1 MQNVFKCGLFVCTV
15 IIIVQLFPSHD
26 AFHYKYEVGRP
37 WMHEQVVAPFDFPVY
52 KSDEQLA
59 HDRAELLR
67 DFVPYYRMDTAKAS
81 MQYERFVADFQRR
94 NGYQPMQKKM
104 VRQRLGEVYARGVMA
119 SEDREALR
127 QQGVERVYCIY
138 PDRMTRSMPVDGFLT
153 PKEAYEELLNT
164 DVATDRNVLAS
175 YNLSEYVVEN
185 VSRDTVAS
193 STAEAEL
200 LGSLSLTMGVVQAG
214 ERIIDRG
221 EIVTPEIGT
230 VLASLKMQ
238 YDDQA
243 GDSKPQLVAGT
254 TGRVVLVL
262 SFMMLLFAYFY
273 VFRPRIYDSYGNL
286 LLVLLLLLIVVAL
299 ASLTVRFQSGM
310 ISYYMVPYA
319 LIPIIIRVFFDSRT
333 ALFVHMVASIIISF
347 MVADPFLFLMLQV
360 AVGMLAVTSLSDLAQ
375 RSQLAQTA
383 LYVFITYTVMYVAY
397 GLMAEGG
404 LGRIDWVVLV
414 YFAISSMFLL
424 FAYILIY
431 LFEKIFGLISSVTLV
446 ELTNINSE
454 LMLRFAETAPGT
466 FQHSLQVSNIATEAA
481 KKIGANSLLVRT
493 GALYHDIG
501 KMKTPGF
508 FTENQLGGK
517 NPLMEKD
524 YEEAARIIIDHVPN
538 GIQMAKKY
546 HLPEQ
551 IISFISTHHG
561 QSKAKYFYNSFINA
575 HPGVKPNEAA
585 FTYPGPLPNS
595 KETAILM
602 MADAVE
608 ARSRSLKEYT
618 EKAIADMVED
628 MIDSQ
633 IADGQFKDAPITF
646 QDVEAVKAVFTEKL
660 INIYHTRIAY
670 PKANNAAANSPRSP
684 QSPLNF
690 PKGEASD
697 SAGAVVEDKT
707 EKV

>member
-1 MQNVFKCGLFVCTV
+1 M
-15 IIIVQLFPSHD
+15 
-26 AFHYKYEVGRP
+26 
-37 WMHEQVVAPFDFPVY
+37 
-52 KSDEQLA
+52 
-59 HDRAELLR
+59 
-67 DFVPYYRMDTAKAS
+67 
-81 MQYERFVADFQRR
+81 
-94 NGYQPMQKKM
+94 
-104 VRQRLGEVYARGVMA
+104 
-119 SEDREALR
+119 
-127 QQGVERVYCIY
+127 
-138 PDRMTRSMPVDGFLT
+138 
-153 PKEAYEELLNT
+153 
-164 DVATDRNVLAS
+164 
-175 YNLSEYVVEN
+175 
-185 VSRDTVAS
+185 
-193 STAEAEL
+193 
-200 LGSLSLTMGVVQAG
+200 
-214 ERIIDRG
+214 
-221 EIVTPEIGT
+221 
-230 VLASLKMQ
+230 LASLKMQ

-404 LGRIDWVVLV
+404 LGRIDWWCWSTSPSAACSCCLPT
-414 YFAISSMFLL
+414 SSFICLK
-424 FAYILIY
+424 
-431 LFEKIFGLISSVTLV
+431 KIFGLISSVTLV

-517 NPLMEKD
+517 NPLTEKD

-618 EKAIADMVED
+618 ER
-628 MIDSQ
+628 
-633 IADGQFKDAPITF
+633 P
-646 QDVEAVKAVFTEKL
+646 
-660 INIYHTRIAY
+660 
-670 PKANNAAANSPRSP
+670 SPTWWR
-684 QSPLNF
+684 
-690 PKGEASD
+690 
-697 SAGAVVEDKT
+697 T
-707 EKV
+707 

>member
-1 MQNVFKCGLFVCTV
+1 MQNLFKLGLFLCTV

-26 AFHYKYEVGRP
+26 AFNYKYEVGKP
-37 WMHEQVVAPFDFPVY
+37 WMHEPLAAPFDFPVY
-52 KSDEQLA
+52 KSETQLA
-59 HDRAELLR
+59 HDSAELLR
-67 DFVPYYRMDTAKAS
+67 DFVPYYRMDTALAAE
-81 MQYERFVADFQRR
+81 QYGRFVADFQRR
-94 NGYQPMQKKM
+94 NGYPPVLKKV
-104 VRQRLGEVYARGVMA
+104 VRQRLGEVYARGVM
-119 SEDREALR
+119 SSDDRAAL
-127 QQGVERVYCIY
+127 QQRGVERVYCIY
-138 PDRMTRSMPVDGFLT
+138 PDRMTRLMPVEGFFT
-153 PKEAYEELLNT
+153 SKEAYEELLDT
-164 DVATDRNVLAS
+164 GTVVDRNLLAS
-175 YNLSEYVVEN
+175 YNLNEYVMEN
-185 VSRDTVAS
+185 VRYDSVAS
-193 STAEAEL
+193 SVSEAEL
-200 LGSLSLTMGVVQAG
+200 LGSLSFTMGVVQAG

-230 VLASLKMQ
+230 VLASLKIQ
-238 YDDQA
+238 YEDQA
-243 GDSKPQLVAGT
+243 GDSNSQLVAGIV
-254 TGRVVLVL
+254 GRVVLVL
-262 SFMMLLFAYFY
+262 GFMLLLFAYFY
-273 VFRPRIYDSYGNL
+273 VFRPRIYGSYGNL
-286 LLVLLLLLIVVAL
+286 LLVLLLVLIVTAL
-299 ASLTVRFQSGM
+299 ASLAVRFQSGM

-347 MVADPFLFLMLQV
+347 MVTEPFLFLMLQV

-397 GLMAEGG
+397 GLLVEGG
-404 LGRIDWVVLV
+404 LGRIDWVPLV

-431 LFEKIFGLISSVTLV
+431 LFEKMFGLISSVTLV

-517 NPLMEKD
+517 NPLAEKD
-524 YEEAARIIIDHVPN
+524 FEEAAHIVIAHVPD
-538 GIQMAKKY
+538 GIQIAKKY

-551 IISFISTHHG
+551 IINFISTHHG

-575 HPGVKPNEAA
+575 NPGVKPNEAA

-646 QDVEAVKAVFTEKL
+646 QDVETVKAVFTEKL

-670 PKANNAAANSPRSP
+670 PKANNATAAAPSNSPSRQIGINSRGV
-684 QSPLNF
+684 L
-690 PKGEASD
+690 D
-697 SAGAVVEDKT
+697 SQEETNDKAQ
-707 EKV
+707 KA